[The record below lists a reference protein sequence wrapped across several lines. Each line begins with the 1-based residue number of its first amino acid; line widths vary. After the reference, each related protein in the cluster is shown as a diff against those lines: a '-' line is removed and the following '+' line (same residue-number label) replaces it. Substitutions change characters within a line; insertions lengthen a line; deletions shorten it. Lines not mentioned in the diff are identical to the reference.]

1 MSKFFGYFKDYKVK
15 AVLGPLFKFAE
26 ATFELL
32 VPFIVQKVIDN
43 GIDKGDMGYVRNGFL
58 YLILFSVVGFLF
70 AITAQYFSA
79 KTACSVAGEI
89 RKDLFKSTQRLSP
102 DAFTELRP
110 DRLSNVVIGD
120 VNSIQSGI
128 NLTLRL
134 LLRSPFIVFGAFIA
148 AFCISKKISL
158 IFLSVI
164 LVLAVAVYFS
174 MKYSIPALKKAR
186 KKTDELS
193 SDVDET
199 SDGVKVIRGFNKE
212 VKEEDKFNGL
222 SNEAEKLS
230 IAASNIS
237 VWLNP
242 ITLLVVNIGIC
253 LVIYFGGFNVYHG
266 ALTKGAVVSLYNLIL
281 QILTELLKFANM
293 IHSVSKA
300 KNGWNRCKDV
310 FKFCDEHQD
319 DRKYEKFSIKDTPV
333 VEVSNLVFSYPDASK
348 PSLNG
353 ISFKVTPGEKIG
365 IIGKT
370 GSGKSTLLKVLSKQN
385 DIYDG
390 SILIDGVE
398 LKSISPEDNASVTG
412 FYSPKC
418 KLFSQTIIDN
428 IILSRSISEERAK
441 QALDEACASELMQK
455 QTSGEKINGNG
466 KNISGGQRQRLL
478 LARVFAGD
486 PKVMYLDNPTSSLD
500 AITAEKIIN
509 RLSDASLKST
519 VFIAT
524 QRVNLIKKCDRIFV
538 MDDGKLV
545 ASGSHD
551 ELSLKSD
558 LYREFVSEQEENL

>member
-1 MSKFFGYFKDYKVK
+1 MSKFFGYFKKYRVR

-43 GIDKGDMGYVRNGFL
+43 GIDKGDMAYVRTGFL

-89 RKDLFKSTQRLSP
+89 RKDLFKSTQNLSP
-102 DAFTELRP
+102 DAFTRLRP

-148 AFCISKKISL
+148 AFCISKRISL

-174 MKYSIPALKKAR
+174 MKYSIPALRKAR

-199 SDGVKVIRGFNKE
+199 LEGVKVIRGFNKE
-212 VKEEDKFNGL
+212 GKEEDKFNAL

-230 IAASNIS
+230 ISASNIS
-237 VWLNP
+237 LWLNP

-253 LVIYFGGFNVYHG
+253 LVIYFGGFNVYNG

-300 KNGWNRCKDV
+300 KNGWNRCRDV
-310 FKFCDEHQD
+310 FKFCEENQD
-319 DRKYEKFSIKDTPV
+319 SKVYAKFDITDTPV
-333 VEVSNLVFSYPDASK
+333 IESTNLTFSYSDASK

-353 ISFKVTPGEKIG
+353 ISFKVNPGEKIG

-385 DIYDG
+385 DIYEG
-390 SILIDGVE
+390 NILVNGTE
-398 LKSISPEDNASVTG
+398 LKCISPNDCASVTG

-418 KLFSQTIIDN
+418 RLFSKTVFEN
-428 IILSRSISEERAK
+428 IILSREIAEERAK
-441 QALDEACASELMQK
+441 QALEEACAIELMHK
-455 QTSGEKINGNG
+455 QDLGEMIIGNG

-509 RLSDASLKST
+509 HLTDSSLKAT

-551 ELSLKSD
+551 ELSLKSK
-558 LYREFVSEQEENL
+558 LYREFVSEQEGSL